1 METLLSSGRHLVLCE
16 RTKPSLQM
24 TTDQSSR
31 RSFREEVKVFVSSG
45 RGTGTWS
52 PSYSPM
58 GCRTQVSKAPWNGSF
73 LYSNKENPSNPVRL
87 WWRSNREPAVS
98 PEWRRNVTNDSH
110 FSCVLE
116 RGLANYGLWAKSV
129 SLPNFFVAHE
139 LRFFVFC
146 FFSTTFNVLIK
157 IQKRNN
163 MSWYIKTVWNSYFN
177 AHK

>member
-24 TTDQSSR
+24 TKDQTSR

-73 LYSNKENPSNPVRL
+73 LYSNKGNPSNPVKL
-87 WWRSNREPAVS
+87 WRSNREPAVS
-98 PEWRRNVTNDSH
+98 PEWRRNGTNDSH
-110 FSCVLE
+110 VSCVLE
-116 RGLANYGLWAKSV
+116 RGLANYGPWAKSV
-129 SLPNFFVAHE
+129 SLPIFSCPMSWDFLFFV
-139 LRFFVFC
+139 